1 MYAPPRFPPH
11 LLKLLRDTLV
21 NFVIATHDVS
31 PSTIPALQDALRR
44 KRPLKV
50 KLDGRPNLEAQD
62 FMRRSHL
69 IDAIMQLIAFPQL
82 LGITLDELATSLYA
96 EIRQLL
102 MLCYKL
108 LFCCLNSDKV
118 KAYICLGRV
127 FCNLSI
133 AKTHG
138 ASINYLRE
146 LEVSVRPA
154 LLSEARAKRERSA
167 SEARAK
173 RERSASESRAISEG
187 SAVLVVHQSA
197 SFVHTACVALTL
209 TLTLCLRQNSTLD
222 SFVASLKNRCT
233 TSSAPDSIDHRT
245 KWIDLMVSHLGFEL
259 GNAEVLSSLVRDN
272 VYLLETVVNEDMI
285 QTFIDLIKSRGPQ
298 SRFLNFLKVL
308 CSFKQ
313 LDGTKRGITQ
323 NQELL
328 MDTIFKPTTNSDII
342 IETALELNPSELTNS
357 TYNFISEILSTS
369 PSWSKDKSLDV
380 AKDVLGSDLLATK
393 FPSIMV
399 SWAAV
404 NFWFPGSGS
413 EFGLFH
419 HPNAIMSDQES
430 LLHNITAGD
439 DHKQHLFYRY
449 DVQSSVIIAPQHRSR
464 TLNLDRS
471 TGSAGDSYDDTKKHS
486 TPSFSDKSNSI
497 IESLRDLISYSHKEK
512 NSWIDFHNEIAKCL
526 HCDSPK
532 DLVSRTM
539 TMKDFSKICEN
550 LQLENAFY
558 GSTAN
563 EEHFFRE
570 CLIMVPPD
578 AENPVL
584 SGNAEDIIQNL
595 IKCITAPTHDLPWV
609 KLEDIAWT
617 LDPKFMSPTSH
628 WRNDFNNAIHRAEKA
643 KGGTD
648 ADEFAQTTAKQLRER
663 VSTRALTFLCIYII
677 PFLYSPPPP
686 PPPPATPQKHG
697 LPLPQGPLQDR

>member
-1 MYAPPRFPPH
+1 
-11 LLKLLRDTLV
+11 
-21 NFVIATHDVS
+21 
-31 PSTIPALQDALRR
+31 
-44 KRPLKV
+44 
-50 KLDGRPNLEAQD
+50 
-62 FMRRSHL
+62 
-69 IDAIMQLIAFPQL
+69 
-82 LGITLDELATSLYA
+82 
-96 EIRQLL
+96 
-102 MLCYKL
+102 
-108 LFCCLNSDKV
+108 
-118 KAYICLGRV
+118 
-127 FCNLSI
+127 
-133 AKTHG
+133 
-138 ASINYLRE
+138 
-146 LEVSVRPA
+146 
-154 LLSEARAKRERSA
+154 
-167 SEARAK
+167 
-173 RERSASESRAISEG
+173 
-187 SAVLVVHQSA
+187 
-197 SFVHTACVALTL
+197 VALTL

-313 LDGTKRGITQ
+313 LDGTRRGITQ

-328 MDTIFKPTTNSDII
+328 MDTIFKLTANSDII
-342 IETALELNPSELTNS
+342 IETALELNPSKQTNS

-369 PSWSKDKSLDV
+369 PSWSEDKSFDV
-380 AKDVLGSDLLATK
+380 AKHVLGSDLLVTK

-419 HPNAIMSDQES
+419 HPNAIMSDQEA
-430 LLHNITAGD
+430 LLRNIDAA
-439 DHKQHLFYRY
+439 KPFYRY
-449 DVQSSVIIAPQHRSR
+449 DVQSSVVIAPQHRSR
-464 TLNLDRS
+464 IPNLDRS
-471 TGSAGDSYDDTKKHS
+471 TGTAGDSYDDTKKYS
-486 TPSFSDKSNSI
+486 TPSFSDKSNNI
-497 IESLRDLISYSHKEK
+497 IENLRHLISFSHREK
-512 NSWIDFHNEIAKCL
+512 NSWIDFHHEIARCL

-539 TMKDFSKICEN
+539 TMADFSRICEN
-550 LQLENAFY
+550 MQLENAFY

-595 IKCITAPTHDLPWV
+595 IKCITEPMHDLPWV

-617 LDPKFMSPTSH
+617 LDPYFMSPTSQ
-628 WRNDFNNAIHRAEKA
+628 WRTDYNNAIRQAEKA
-643 KGGTD
+643 KGTTD
-648 ADEFAQTTAKQLRER
+648 SDKLTKQLREL
-663 VSTRALTFLCIYII
+663 VSKRAVTVITFT
-677 PFLYSPPPP
+677 FLYSPPFSPSSYSAKTWIP
-686 PPPPATPQKHG
+686 STTRSTARTPIAPAAKIQ
-697 LPLPQGPLQDR
+697 PLTAHTA